1 MSIRCLTHHQFRT
14 SLPYLSNSSR
24 HDRSNSIIGDH
35 MPDVYGIYPVFLCCC
50 STLDAR
56 GGGGRGVFFDRS
68 EMLNADR
75 LFLCLTCNSAVIMM
89 NCPSCHV
96 LKRPAIQFATAGFR
110 SMREVFSFLVPH
122 RKVSVLSSCFLYA
135 LDLQPYKRR
144 ARRGCS
150 EYFRPMY
157 YATTRH
163 IPKGTL
169 AATVPPHV
177 LGCVSIGGV

>member
-1 MSIRCLTHHQFRT
+1 MNYLCLFAVSLINSPVRHCLTYPTALAMTAQTLSSGTTCRT
-14 SLPYLSNSSR
+14 FTAFTLF
-24 HDRSNSIIGDH
+24 
-35 MPDVYGIYPVFLCCC
+35 FLCC
-50 STLDAR
+50 SALDAR

-122 RKVSVLSSCFLYA
+122 RKVNALSSCFLYA
-135 LDLQPYKRR
+135 LDVQP
-144 ARRGCS
+144 
-150 EYFRPMY
+150 
-157 YATTRH
+157 
-163 IPKGTL
+163 
-169 AATVPPHV
+169 
-177 LGCVSIGGV
+177 